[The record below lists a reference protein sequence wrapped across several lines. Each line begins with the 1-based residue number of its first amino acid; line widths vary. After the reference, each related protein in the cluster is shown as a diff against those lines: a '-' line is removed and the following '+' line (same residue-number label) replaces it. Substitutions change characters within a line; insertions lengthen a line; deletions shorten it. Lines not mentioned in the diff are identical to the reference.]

1 MIFLPR
7 TGMSAPAGTASP
19 VVRCDGITKF
29 FGGVRA
35 LAGVSMDLHAGQIV
49 GLVGDNGA
57 GKSTFVKILSGLLQP
72 DSGEIRFDEHRIDN
86 LTPQRARGWGI
97 ETVYQNLEL
106 CDDLSAAANVM
117 LGQEKIRF
125 QLGPFRFVDHRWA
138 VRETRHKLAELG
150 IQLQDYEGPVQRFSG
165 GQRQAIAIARATI
178 SGRRLVIFDEPTA
191 ALGLRQ
197 TEATGNLIKRVAAQN
212 VAVILISHSL
222 EQVFSLADRIVSFR
236 LGEVTL
242 DTPASRTTP
251 DEVRTHMSGQ
261 RRKGPRR

>member
-1 MIFLPR
+1 
-7 TGMSAPAGTASP
+7 MSAPVETASP
-19 VVRCDGITKF
+19 VVRCEGITKF

-35 LAGVSMDLHAGQIV
+35 LADVSMDLYAGQIV

-57 GKSTFVKILSGLLQP
+57 GKSTFVKILNGLLQP
-72 DSGEIRFDEHRIDN
+72 DSGEIRFDEHFIDN
-86 LTPQRARGWGI
+86 LTPQKARNWGV

-125 QLGPFRFVDHRWA
+125 RIGPLRFVDHQWA
-138 VRETRHKLAELG
+138 VRETKQKLAELG
-150 IQLQDYEGPVQRFSG
+150 IQLQDYEGPVRRFSG

-178 SGRRLVIFDEPTA
+178 KGRRLVIFDEPTA

-197 TEATGNLIKRVAAQN
+197 TEATGKLIKQVAGQK

-222 EQVFSLADRIVSFR
+222 EQVFSLADRIVAFR

-242 DTPASRTTP
+242 DTPVGQTTP
-251 DEVRTHMSGQ
+251 DEVRVHMSGQ
-261 RRKGPRR
+261 RRKGERP

>member
-1 MIFLPR
+1 MNDHLE
-7 TGMSAPAGTASP
+7 TAPS
-19 VVRCDGITKF
+19 VVRCVGISKF

-35 LAGVSMDLHAGQIV
+35 LAGVSMNLYSGQIV

-57 GKSTFVKILSGLLQP
+57 GKSTFIKILSGLLQP
-72 DSGEIRFDEHRIDN
+72 DSGQIWFDDHLIEN
-86 LTPQRARGWGI
+86 LTPQKAKNWGV

-117 LGQEKIRF
+117 LGQEKVRF
-125 QLGPFRFVDHRWA
+125 QLGPFRFIDHRWA
-138 VRETRHKLAELG
+138 VRETEQRLAELG
-150 IQLQDYEGPVQRFSG
+150 IQLQDYDGPVRRFSG

-178 SGRRLVIFDEPTA
+178 KGHRLVIFDEPTA

-197 TEATGNLIKRVAAQN
+197 TEATAQLIRRVAAQK

-222 EQVFSLADRIVSFR
+222 EQVFSLADRIISLR

-242 DTPASRTTP
+242 DTAAKLTTP
-251 DEVRTHMSGQ
+251 DEVRAHMSGL
-261 RRKGPRR
+261 RKKGARP

>member
-1 MIFLPR
+1 
-7 TGMSAPAGTASP
+7 MSASADAALP
-19 VVRCDGITKF
+19 VLRCVGITKF

-72 DSGEIRFDEHRIDN
+72 DSGQLRFDEHLIDD
-86 LTPQRARGWGI
+86 LTPQKARSWGV

-117 LGQEKIRF
+117 LGQERIRF
-125 QLGPFRFVDHRWA
+125 RLGPFRFIDHRWA
-138 VRETRHKLAELG
+138 VSETKRRLVELG
-150 IQLQDYEGPVQRFSG
+150 IELQDYENPVRRFSG
-165 GQRQAIAIARATI
+165 GQRQAIAIARATVR
-178 SGRRLVIFDEPTA
+178 GHRLVIFDEPTA

-197 TEATGNLIKRVAAQN
+197 TEATARLIRRVAAQN

-222 EQVFSLADRIVSFR
+222 EQVFSLADRIVSLR

-242 DTPASRTTP
+242 DASPSQTTP
-251 DEVRTHMSGQ
+251 DEVRAHMSGQ
-261 RRKGPRR
+261 RRKGQRQ

>member
-1 MIFLPR
+1 
-7 TGMSAPAGTASP
+7 MSAIPQTTAP
-19 VVRCDGITKF
+19 VVRCEGITKF

-57 GKSTFVKILSGLLQP
+57 GKSTFVKILNGLLQP
-72 DSGEIRFDEHRIDN
+72 DSGEIRFDEHLVDN
-86 LTPQRARGWGI
+86 LTPQKARNWGI

-106 CDDLSAAANVM
+106 CDDLGAAANVM

-125 QLGPFRFVDHRWA
+125 QLGPFRFIDRRSA
-138 VRETRHKLAELG
+138 VRETKEKLAELG
-150 IQLQDYEGPVQRFSG
+150 IQLQDYEGPVRRFSG

-178 SGRRLVIFDEPTA
+178 KGRRLVIFDEPTA

-197 TEATGNLIKRVAAQN
+197 TEATGKLIKQVAAQK

-242 DTPASRTTP
+242 DISAKETAP
-251 DEVRTHMSGQ
+251 DEVRAHMSGQ
-261 RRKGPRR
+261 RRKGQRP

>member
-1 MIFLPR
+1 
-7 TGMSAPAGTASP
+7 MSAPAETASP

-35 LAGVSMDLHAGQIV
+35 LAGVTVDLYAGEIV

-72 DSGEIRFDEHRIDN
+72 DSGEIRFDEHLIDN
-86 LTPQRARGWGI
+86 LTPQKARNWGV

-117 LGQEKIRF
+117 LGQEKVRF
-125 QLGPFRFVDHRWA
+125 QLGPFRFVDHPWA
-138 VRETRHKLAELG
+138 VRETKQRLTELG
-150 IQLQDYEGPVQRFSG
+150 IQLQDYESPVRRFSG

-178 SGRRLVIFDEPTA
+178 KGRRLVIFDEPTA

-197 TEATGNLIKRVAAQN
+197 TEATGGLIKQVATQK

-242 DTPASRTTP
+242 DMSAAQTTP
-251 DEVRTHMSGQ
+251 DEVRAHMSGQ
-261 RRKGPRR
+261 RRTGRPR